1 MVLQSG
7 KKKSDFRINISR
19 KEKKIM
25 KMKRMAAAMLAAM
38 MTAYPSR
45 HVARVETTQKT
56 RQGAKSRRQRNGKK
70 TTERPEAVSE
80 EDWEAMR
87 KEPAFGTELN
97 YLFNG
102 GACVSAKY
110 LAEDWDIMKS
120 TVSTQHM
127 FRAGLLWDRWNR
139 AMYVGDRPH
148 CDYARAGY
156 KRCQNDIRMRRAY
169 WV

>member
-38 MTAYPSR
+38 MTVSLAACGQSGDNTKE
-45 HVARVETTQKT
+45 ASKKQTKETT
-56 RQGAKSRRQRNGKK
+56 K

-110 LAEDWDIMKS
+110 LAEELGYYEEYGINA
-120 TVSTQHM
+120 T
-127 FRAGLLWDRWNR
+127 
-139 AMYVGDRPH
+139 YV
-148 CDYARAGY
+148 
-156 KRCQNDIRMRRAY
+156 
-169 WV
+169 

>member
-1 MVLQSG
+1 
-7 KKKSDFRINISR
+7 
-19 KEKKIM
+19 M

-38 MTAYPSR
+38 MTVSLAACGQSGDNTKE
-45 HVARVETTQKT
+45 ASKKQTKETT
-56 RQGAKSRRQRNGKK
+56 K
-70 TTERPEAVSE
+70 TTERPEAVPE
-80 EDWEAMR
+80 EDWEAMQ

-110 LAEDWDIMKS
+110 LAEELGYYEEYGINA
-120 TVSTQHM
+120 TYVSG
-127 FRAGLLWDRWNR
+127 RVCCGDRWNR